1 MSDEFSGQDRKKS
14 RIPAPLK
21 PGGRGNRP
29 GGDGGS
35 QPPKGRFGNTGRSL
49 AFWAIFVL
57 LMVIGYQLFGAAA
70 GKQVEL
76 ESFNE
81 FQSLV
86 DRGEIE
92 EIVVIN
98 NTKITG
104 KLRTEIAKQIGGTT
118 RIYSEFRIVFLD
130 GIIDKEMLG
139 HWSDMGITYSFRQEQ
154 GWGGILIY
162 AFPFILII
170 FLWIFMMRQMQGGQR
185 GVFSF
190 GKSKAKLLT
199 GGKVNVTFNDVAGAD
214 EAKQELQEIIEF
226 LKDPEKFQ
234 KLGGKIPKGVLLTG
248 APGTGKTLLARAVAG
263 EADAP
268 FFSLS
273 GSEFV
278 EMFVGVG
285 ASRVRDLFEQG
296 KNNAPCIIFID
307 ELDAVGRH
315 RGAGLGGGHDE
326 REQTLNQLLVEMDG
340 FESNEGVILISA
352 TNRPDVLDP
361 ALLRAGR
368 FDRHVIVDLPDVRG
382 REGIL
387 RVHTR
392 TIPLAKDVDLRIVA
406 RTTPG
411 LSGADL
417 ANLVNEA
424 ALLAARLDRD
434 SVTMADV
441 EEAKDKVM
449 MGAERRS
456 LVIADD
462 EKRKI
467 AYHEAAHALIGKL
480 VPGSDPVHK
489 VTIIPRGRSLGLTH
503 YLPIDERHIHSKD
516 YLLGIIKHLMAGRS
530 AEMLIF
536 GEVTTGAGN
545 DIQRATE
552 LARKMVQEW
561 GMSDNLGPLYY
572 GEENE
577 EIFLGRS
584 ITRNKERSERTCE
597 LIDEEV
603 QAIIKGCEDE
613 VDQML
618 SDNIESLKNLAETLL
633 EYEILSGS
641 ELDLAIAGKP
651 LKRDPGEQ
659 EPLMMVPEQEELP
672 DVEQTDAASDPAEA
686 AGDTVDAGDAE
697 PEVPEEKNEK
707 QDADPAEAAGD
718 TVDAGDAEPEA
729 PEVNDEEQDADPS
742 DGNPPA

>member
-1 MSDEFSGQDRKKS
+1 
-14 RIPAPLK
+14 
-21 PGGRGNRP
+21 
-29 GGDGGS
+29 
-35 QPPKGRFGNTGRSL
+35 
-49 AFWAIFVL
+49 
-57 LMVIGYQLFGAAA
+57 MVIGYQFFGASA

-76 ESFNE
+76 DSFNE
-81 FQSLV
+81 FQGLV
-86 DRGEIE
+86 DRGEID
-92 EIVVIN
+92 EILVVN
-98 NTKITG
+98 NIKITG
-104 KLRTEIAKQIGGTT
+104 KLRTEITKQIGGTT
-118 RIYSEFRIVFLD
+118 RVYHEFRINILD
-130 GIIDKEMLG
+130 GIIDKEMLD
-139 HWSDMGITYSFRQEQ
+139 HWSDMGISYSFRQEQ

-170 FLWIFMMRQMQGGQR
+170 FFWIFMMRQMQGGQR

-199 GGKVNVTFNDVAGAD
+199 GGKVKVTFNDVAGAD
-214 EAKQELQEIIEF
+214 EAKQELQEVIDF
-226 LKDPEKFQ
+226 LKDPAKFQ

-296 KNNAPCIIFID
+296 KTNAPCIIFID

-315 RGAGLGGGHDE
+315 RGSGLGGGHDE

-361 ALLRAGR
+361 ALLRPGR
-368 FDRHVIVDLPDVRG
+368 FDRHVIVDLPDVKG

-387 RVHTR
+387 RVHSR
-392 TIPLAKDVDLRIVA
+392 NIPLEKDVDLKTVA
-406 RTTPG
+406 KTTPG

-417 ANLVNEA
+417 ANLINEA
-424 ALLAARLDRD
+424 ALLAARFDRE
-434 SVTMADV
+434 SVTMSDM

-456 LVIADD
+456 MVIADE

-489 VTIIPRGRSLGLTH
+489 VTIIPRGRALGTTH
-503 YLPIDERHIHSKD
+503 YLPVDERHIHSKE

-530 AEMLIF
+530 AELLIF
-536 GEVTTGAGN
+536 NEVTTGAGN
-545 DIQRATE
+545 DIQRASA

-561 GMSDNLGPLYY
+561 GMSDKLGPLFY
-572 GEENE
+572 GDDNE
-577 EIFLGRS
+577 EIFLGRAIS
-584 ITRNKERSERTCE
+584 RTKERSETTSE

-603 QAIIKGCEDE
+603 MLIIKTCEDE
-613 VDQML
+613 VAQML
-618 SDNIESLKNLAETLL
+618 RDNVESLKNLAETLL
-633 EYEILSGS
+633 EYEILSGT
-641 ELDLAIAGKP
+641 EIDLAIAGKP
-651 LKRDPGEQ
+651 LKREPGEP
-659 EPLMMVPEQEELP
+659 EPLMLAAMQEALP
-672 DVEQTDAASDPAEA
+672 DIEEMAAVSEPADIS
-686 AGDTVDAGDAE
+686 GDAGDSM
-697 PEVPEEKNEK
+697 
-707 QDADPAEAAGD
+707 
-718 TVDAGDAEPEA
+718 PEA
-729 PEVNDEEQDADPS
+729 PEVAPEVRDEEQDADPS
-742 DGNPPA
+742 GGEPQT